1 MSVKKFCI
9 DLHIHTCL
17 SPCGELEMTPDSVVK
32 KCIEKEID
40 VIAVCDHNSAENVK
54 WVQKA
59 ALNSK
64 LIVLPGMEITTSEEV
79 HILAIFDSIDK
90 VMNLQ
95 DYVYSNLIPGMNDDD
110 LFGMQVVANE
120 KNEVEKIVHKLLIGG
135 TTIPLNKAI
144 EKIHSSYGLAIPAH
158 IDRESFSI
166 IAQLGF
172 IPDDMNADA
181 VEVSLMADIDEILK
195 IPGVKR
201 FPIIRS
207 SDAHRLSEIGKGTT
221 SIYIED
227 VLVDEFKM
235 AFADENGRRLEI
247 DNRDVGKKL

>member
-1 MSVKKFCI
+1 MSVKRFCI

-32 KCIEKEID
+32 KCIEKKID

-54 WVQKA
+54 WIQKA
-59 ALNSK
+59 ALNSE

-79 HILAIFDSIDK
+79 HILALFDSIDK

-95 DYVYSNLIPGMNDDD
+95 DYIYSNLLPGENDND

-135 TTIPLNKAI
+135 TTISLNKAI
-144 EKIHSSYGLAIPAH
+144 KKIHSLNGLAIPAH

-181 VEVSLMADIDEILK
+181 VEVSYRADVDEILK

-207 SDAHRLSEIGKGTT
+207 SDAHQLSEIGRVTT
-221 SIYIED
+221 VIYIEN
-227 VLVDEFKM
+227 VSVDEFKM
-235 AFADENGRRLEI
+235 AFSNEKGRRLEI
-247 DNRDVGKKL
+247 GNRDIEEKL